1 MASRHQAVLL
11 RKPLVGHHYLGP
23 RGSGTLGDGE
33 QPVAGSTTYEHDS
46 IHELYHYYSGRPPS
60 SYGDSATAGR
70 VSGPPR
76 PGGPSGH

>member
-33 QPVAGSTTYEHDS
+33 QPVGPGSTTYEHDS

-60 SYGDSATAGR
+60 S
-70 VSGPPR
+70 
-76 PGGPSGH
+76 